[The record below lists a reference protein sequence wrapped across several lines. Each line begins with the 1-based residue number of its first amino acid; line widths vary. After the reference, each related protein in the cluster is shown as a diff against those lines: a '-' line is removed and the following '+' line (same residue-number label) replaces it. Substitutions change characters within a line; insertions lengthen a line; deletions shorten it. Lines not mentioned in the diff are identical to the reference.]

1 MHHVDLPAAADEPAS
16 GVPWYKLLT
25 RYHWFVLVVA
35 ALGWLFDCLDQQLF
49 ILARPAAM
57 KELIPDG
64 AFSDPKALDLARRQG
79 GDIATSIFIAGWA
92 TGGLI
97 FGMLGDRIGR
107 AKTMIITILMYSL
120 FTGLSSIS
128 TGLWDFALYR
138 FLTGLAFGK
147 LSLPPFMVAILLI
160 YLFAVSLNLLPATGW
175 VPFAEDPVANLR
187 SLVLPAL
194 TLAIAEW
201 PVLMRVLRS
210 DMIATLQEDY
220 IAMAK
225 AKGLRPARILL
236 VHALK
241 PSSLT
246 LVTVTGINIGRLIGG
261 YAAAGVDEFIVPD
274 FALGRGNERLD
285 AFDRFLTEVAASFR

>member
-1 MHHVDLPAAADEPAS
+1 MHGFEETGAKLPPDPS
-16 GVPWYKLLT
+16 DGRPWYKLLT
-25 RYHWFVLVVA
+25 RYHWFVLIVA

-107 AKTMIITILMYSL
+107 AKTMVITILMYSL

-138 FLTGLAFGK
+138 FLTGLG
-147 LSLPPFMVAILLI
+147 VGGE
-160 YLFAVSLNLLPATGW
+160 FAVG
-175 VPFAEDPVANLR
+175 
-187 SLVLPAL
+187 
-194 TLAIAEW
+194 
-201 PVLMRVLRS
+201 
-210 DMIATLQEDY
+210 
-220 IAMAK
+220 
-225 AKGLRPARILL
+225 
-236 VHALK
+236 
-241 PSSLT
+241 
-246 LVTVTGINIGRLIGG
+246 
-261 YAAAGVDEFIVPD
+261 
-274 FALGRGNERLD
+274 
-285 AFDRFLTEVAASFR
+285 